1 MTTTTLE
8 QPPQLSPHE
17 EQVFERQLTLPGFG
31 LEGQRKL
38 KAATV
43 LISRVGGLGG
53 TVAMLLARAGIG
65 RLVLA
70 HGGVVEHENLNRMP
84 LAFAQH
90 LGQPRMAAFVETLGK
105 INPDVALVP
114 CFDNVSDDNVAG
126 LMAQADIVVDASPDF
141 AERYCINAEAVR
153 TRKPVV
159 MAAMNGLECYATTI
173 RPGETPCLACIYPS
187 APEGWEVTG
196 FPVIAPSSST
206 IASIAAM
213 EVIKALTGYGRPL
226 ENKLLYC
233 DLENNTFSTFNIRR
247 QPDCGVCSH

>member
-1 MTTTTLE
+1 
-8 QPPQLSPHE
+8 
-17 EQVFERQLTLPGFG
+17 
-31 LEGQRKL
+31 
-38 KAATV
+38 
-43 LISRVGGLGG
+43 
-53 TVAMLLARAGIG
+53 
-65 RLVLA
+65 
-70 HGGVVEHENLNRMP
+70 
-84 LAFAQH
+84 
-90 LGQPRMAAFVETLGK
+90 MAAFVETLGK

-114 CFDNVSDDNVAG
+114 CFDNVDESNVAG

-173 RPGETPCLACIYPS
+173 RPGETPCLACIYP
-187 APEGWEVTG
+187 APPEGWEVTG
-196 FPVIAPSSST
+196 FPVIAPSSSL

-226 ENKLLYC
+226 ANKLLYC
-233 DLENNTFSTFNIRR
+233 DLESNAFSTFNIRR